1 MVTITINNL
10 SVSDT
15 EKVEVTLD
23 GMENVTLVEA
33 NIVTGSKDSY
43 NTVDNPEQ
51 VKEEKFEA
59 VSVAGNQLSLQIPPC
74 SVVEI
79 RVK

>member
-33 NIVTGSKDSY
+33 NIVTGAKDSY
-43 NTVDNPEQ
+43 NTFDNHEQ

-59 VSVAGNQLSLQIPPC
+59 VTVAGNQLSLQIPPC